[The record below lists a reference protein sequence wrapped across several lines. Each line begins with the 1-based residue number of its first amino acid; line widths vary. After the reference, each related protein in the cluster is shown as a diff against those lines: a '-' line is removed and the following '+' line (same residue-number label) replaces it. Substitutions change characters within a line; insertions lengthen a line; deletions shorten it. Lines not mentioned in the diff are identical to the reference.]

1 MRAAGDAV
9 MTQARR
15 NAERRGRRSEAL
27 SALWLQ
33 LRGWR
38 ILDQRARTGV
48 GELDL
53 VARRGPVLA
62 FIEVKHRVSLDD
74 ALTAVTPYQKR
85 RLIRAAA
92 LWRSRHDALAALQPR
107 FDVIAWPENG
117 WPRHIKGA
125 FMIETEDLAGLT

>member
-1 MRAAGDAV
+1 MRTAGHAL

-15 NAERRGRRSEAL
+15 KAERRGRRCESL

-38 ILDQRARTGV
+38 ILDQRARTAA

-53 VARRGPVLA
+53 VARRGQVLV
-62 FIEVKHRVSLDD
+62 FIEVKHRASLDA
-74 ALTAVTPYQKR
+74 ALIAVTPHQKR
-85 RLIRAAA
+85 RLLRAAS
-92 LWRSRHDALAALQPR
+92 LWRGRHGALAALQPR
-107 FDVIAWPENG
+107 FDVIAWPERG

-125 FMIETEDLAGLT
+125 FMIETDDMAGLI

>member
-62 FIEVKHRVSLDD
+62 FIEVKHRVSDG
-74 ALTAVTPYQKR
+74 VQV
-85 RLIRAAA
+85 
-92 LWRSRHDALAALQPR
+92 LQ
-107 FDVIAWPENG
+107 
-117 WPRHIKGA
+117 
-125 FMIETEDLAGLT
+125 